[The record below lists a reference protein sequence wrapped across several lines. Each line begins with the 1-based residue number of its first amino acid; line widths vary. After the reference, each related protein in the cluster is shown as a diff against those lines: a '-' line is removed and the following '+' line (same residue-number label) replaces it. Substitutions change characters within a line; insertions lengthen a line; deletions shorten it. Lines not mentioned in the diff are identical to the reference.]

1 MQNGRRLVAE
11 NRACQ
16 NFYVPVILC
25 PRHFRGEER
34 FCFPIKFY
42 GSPGGSPS
50 QHHYLREG
58 EAPAEPQRMNRQCT
72 GFLGAMSKRL
82 RIPNNRFDS
91 EERYGVS

>member
-1 MQNGRRLVAE
+1 MPLLSDAVQSK
-11 NRACQ
+11 
-16 NFYVPVILC
+16 VIS
-25 PRHFRGEER
+25 RKTIGAA
-34 FCFPIKFY
+34 
-42 GSPGGSPS
+42 SNGSPS
-50 QHHYLREG
+50 QHYYLREG